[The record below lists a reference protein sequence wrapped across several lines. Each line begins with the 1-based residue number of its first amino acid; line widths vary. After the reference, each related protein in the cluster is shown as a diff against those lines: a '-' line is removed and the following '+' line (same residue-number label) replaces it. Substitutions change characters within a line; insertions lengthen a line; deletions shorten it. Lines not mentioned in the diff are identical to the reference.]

1 MQLPVQISFHEVP
14 HSDAIDAYVRKRAD
28 KLDVMAPRLTSCR
41 VVVDLPHKHA
51 RHGEHYRVRVDVT
64 TPGGEV
70 VVTRSPDD
78 ARTYED
84 VFAAIDAAFD
94 DLGRQLQDFVR
105 RRRGDVKPHEKAR
118 HGQVIKVFTYEG
130 YGFLRTEEGEELYF
144 HHNNVLDGAFAR
156 LKVGDRV
163 RFVEDSGEHGAAH
176 ASTVALVRP
185 GAEQSQSRRRTP

>member
-130 YGFLRTEEGEELYF
+130 YGFLRTEEGEELYW
-144 HHNNVLDGAFAR
+144 VR
-156 LKVGDRV
+156 LHRD
-163 RFVEDSGEHGAAH
+163 EH
-176 ASTVALVRP
+176 VAL
-185 GAEQSQSRRRTP
+185 